1 VIRLV
6 SISKK
11 KMMIVLIC
19 FALASSVVFLSL
31 GFKGSFKMSS
41 ESLVHSDYFQFCKT
55 NTRFSSWY
63 IVQAGDTKYAADIE
77 DSHVRIW
84 RSKDGC
90 TWTEIEPLNFQDF
103 YSLSLQLC
111 ETEHD
116 QLGVVWQETYDRE
129 QEESRTTFFYSIFA
143 DETWSEPRVLFERED
158 NCAIEDVMVLEDGSL
173 LILWDEALFIKYQV
187 EDRTVRG
194 SGCNVV
200 YRAYVNKRDVT
211 IERVMEPENEK
222 YCIMSAVS
230 LAENGEGIW
239 CVFRYGDW
247 NSDSLYRSRSTDGK
261 TWSTPE
267 EFEIPGVDVEEVF
280 SLPDGTICAVGKK
293 EEDLWKHPVTHYF
306 LCYSQDWEQWNK
318 QELFAFDR
326 SPAFVMLT
334 ENESTIWGFAS
345 GLGGFSLK
353 IPDNPYAT
361 TSRSDSLSRV
371 YLGTGFLSLCL
382 ALLLSLHWL
391 GSNTGKN

>member
-1 VIRLV
+1 
-6 SISKK
+6 
-11 KMMIVLIC
+11 MMTILIC

-31 GFKGSFKMSS
+31 GLRGSFKLSS
-41 ESLVHSDYFQFCKT
+41 ESLVHSDYVQFCKT
-55 NTRFSSWY
+55 NPRFSPWY
-63 IVQAGDTKYAADIE
+63 IVQAGDTKYAADRE
-77 DSHVRIW
+77 DSQVRIW

-103 YSLSLQLC
+103 QALSLQFC
-111 ETEHD
+111 ETEQG
-116 QLGVVWQETYDRE
+116 QLGVVWQETHHGE

-143 DETWSEPRVLFERED
+143 DETWSESRVLFERED
-158 NCAIEDVMVLEDGSL
+158 NCAIEDIMVLEDGSL
-173 LILWDEALFIKYQV
+173 LILWDEALFIKHQV
-187 EDRTVRG
+187 GERTVRG

-200 YRAYVNKRDVT
+200 YRAYVNKSDVT
-211 IERVMEPENEK
+211 IERVMEPENEE

-230 LAENGEGIW
+230 LAKNGEGIW

-247 NSDSLYRSRSTDGK
+247 NSDSLYRSWSTDGK

-267 EFEIPGVDVEEVF
+267 KFEIPAVTVEEVF

-293 EEDLWKHPVTHYF
+293 EEDLWTHPVTHYF
-306 LCYSQDWEQWNK
+306 LCYSQDWERWNK
-318 QELFAFDR
+318 QELFSFDG

-345 GLGGFSLK
+345 ELGGFSLR
-353 IPDNPYAT
+353 IPDSPYAI
-361 TSRSDSLSRV
+361 TSRRDSLSRV
-371 YLGTGFLSLCL
+371 YLGTGFLSLCF

-391 GSNTGKN
+391 GSNTGKTEAR